1 MGQQNK
7 PAKRQRTTLEKY
19 RRWRGGYIAL
29 KAGEFVSPLVPF
41 ACILGLNWSEW
52 FGAQASDG
60 WSIGLGFGML
70 AVATVLAIAEIMKK
84 DELVKTKVSFVF
96 FIAVV
101 FLLFGLSF
109 KLLASIMNEMGN
121 YFAYIAFGIFG
132 GGAID
137 QCNQALVKPRVD
149 FYSKLVKDNG
159 LSRSGARELLE
170 AQQAQKEGEEKR
182 KKERK
187 GDYV

>member
-1 MGQQNK
+1 MAKQRK
-7 PAKRQRTTLEKY
+7 PRKTKTTLEKSKS
-19 RRWRGGYIAL
+19 WKRGNNAL
-29 KAGEFVSPLVPF
+29 KAGQFISPIVPF
-41 ACILGLNWSEW
+41 GVILGINWSDW
-52 FGAQASDG
+52 FGEGASEG
-60 WSIGLGFGML
+60 WSVGLGFGML
-70 AVATVLAIAEIMKK
+70 VIATVLAVVEIMKK

-109 KLLASIMNEMGN
+109 KLLAAIMNEMGN

-149 FYSKLVKDNG
+149 FYSKLVQDNG